1 MPAEIHPIILNQ
13 NNNVDDNTYTY
24 TFSKGASHL
33 KGASIAL
40 SECNIFYSW
49 QNITARFN
57 NNSFSIIFP
66 DNSVPTFS
74 LYDIT
79 IPDGNYTVEDLNQ
92 FLQQWQIDNKKY
104 LVNNTSLKNYYFIE
118 LVTRP
123 HTYQIQLI
131 MYDIPTALP
140 VGYSNPAGM
149 VFPAVVSKASL
160 VLKNN
165 KFGDLIG
172 FESNSVYFSALST
185 KTPQMS
191 PISSILMSC
200 NLVNSGFSNPSNILY
215 SFVSGS
221 TEYGRMISVQNQSIE
236 FLKIP
241 DGVYRELTIKFMD
254 DKFRPLIIKDHS
266 LIIYLLIKIE
276 TP

>member
-165 KFGDLIG
+165 KFGDLIA

>member
-66 DNSVPTFS
+66 DNTVPTFTE
-74 LYDIT
+74 YDIT

-92 FLQQWQIDNKKY
+92 FLQQWQIDNAKY
-104 LVNNTSLKNYYFIE
+104 LVNNTTLKNYYFIE

-140 VGYSNPAGM
+140 VGYSNPSGM
-149 VFPAVVSKASL
+149 VFPAVVSKATL
-160 VLKNN
+160 VLSNN

-172 FESNSVYFSALST
+172 FEPNAGYFSALST

-276 TP
+276 TA